1 MFLSSSAVRMMLR
14 PMRPKPLMP
23 TLMAITSSDEVSRIA
38 AIQERTTAAGE
49 QEMLWA
55 AWTKVKRTE
64 NWAAIMARDE
74 GVGTC
79 NGIALAVRS
88 RTRRRGPLDPS
99 LDFPAG
105 AGAHLLFRFLLAGFS
120 NSWIDWAARN
130 SSRQRISASLVR
142 TIRPCELLVRADAAV
157 VFKRVAG
164 AHGDLLGRNDRFA
177 FVGLEFLAARHAGDL
192 FCVFPL
198 VCQCR
203 TGFLR
208 LPVRW
213 DATGSGIHRDVSRAG
228 RFSPG
233 LGRTQQTFARE
244 CFSAGLGMLP
254 YLFRIGRGEDPGWR
268 SAVAEIHSAR
278 RVLPEWSAANL
289 DRLVHAAFPALVS
302 CGDVVFHTGARTRTG
317 VGDVSAAAHSN
328 CRLLHLDSLANRDH
342 SLRKLYVLELPRARA
357 GDIAAR

>member
-55 AWTKVKRTE
+55 AWTKVKRAE
-64 NWAAIMARDE
+64 NWAAIMAGDE

-79 NGIALAVRS
+79 IGFALAVRY
-88 RTRRRGPLDPS
+88 RTRRRRPLDPS

-105 AGAHLLFRFLLAGFS
+105 AGAHLLFRVFLAAFS
-120 NSWIDWAARN
+120 NSWIDGAARN

-142 TIRPCELLVRADAAV
+142 TIWPCELLVRTDTV
-157 VFKRVAG
+157 MVFERVAD

-177 FVGLEFLAARHAGDL
+177 ASGIKFLAARHAGDL

-203 TGFLR
+203 AGFLR
-208 LPVRW
+208 VPVRW
-213 DATGSGIHRDVSRAG
+213 DVAGSGIHCHVSCAG
-228 RFSPG
+228 RVSPG
-233 LGRTQQTFARE
+233 LGRR
-244 CFSAGLGMLP
+244 
-254 YLFRIGRGEDPGWR
+254 
-268 SAVAEIHSAR
+268 
-278 RVLPEWSAANL
+278 
-289 DRLVHAAFPALVS
+289 
-302 CGDVVFHTGARTRTG
+302 
-317 VGDVSAAAHSN
+317 
-328 CRLLHLDSLANRDH
+328 
-342 SLRKLYVLELPRARA
+342 
-357 GDIAAR
+357 